1 MEYFDCIV
9 VGGGMVG
16 GAAALSLA
24 ELGLSVAVIEQKPP
38 QPFAEVQPY
47 DLRVSAISL
56 GSQFLLEQLEVWSKV
71 MQMRA
76 VPYSRLGVWE
86 EEVAYA
92 EFSAREIQH
101 SHLGHIIENRC
112 IQLALWEKL
121 LAHSRVTIKS
131 PQQVKSIRQNNHQV
145 FASLD
150 NEDIHACIL
159 IAADGARSNV
169 RNMVGIGVTGW
180 QYGQSAMLIHVETEL
195 PQQDITWQHF
205 RPTGPV
211 AMLPLQG
218 NQASLVWYHQAAE
231 IERLSALSNEALS
244 DEILRYFPKKLGNV
258 KVVDKGAFPLTRQH
272 ANAYVKKQ
280 VMLLGDAAHTIN
292 PLAGQGVNLGFKDV
306 LALRQVISEAIG
318 NNECWYDNKV
328 LMRYQNKRRG
338 DNLAMMSSMDSFYL
352 AFSNDHLPVKLARNL
367 GLFFANRAGKL
378 KQKALEYACGL

>member
-24 ELGLSVAVIEQKPP
+24 ELGLNIAVIEQKTPT
-38 QPFAEVQPY
+38 PFVEDSPY

-56 GSQFLLEQLEVWSKV
+56 GSQFLLEQLDVWAKV
-71 MQMRA
+71 NQTRA
-76 VPYSRLGVWE
+76 VPYRRLGVWE
-86 EEVAYA
+86 EEIAYA
-92 EFSAREIQH
+92 EFNASEIQQP
-101 SHLGHIIENRC
+101 HLGHIIENKC

-121 LAHSRVTIKS
+121 TAHSRVTIKS
-131 PQQVKSIRQNNHQV
+131 PQQVKAIRQDNQQV
-145 FASLD
+145 HVSLD
-150 NEDIHACIL
+150 NEELHARIL
-159 IAADGARSNV
+159 VAADGARSNV
-169 RNMVGIGVTGW
+169 RDMVGIGVTGW

-231 IERLSALSNEALS
+231 IERLSLLSNDALSNE
-244 DEILRYFPKKLGNV
+244 IQQKFPKKLGKINV
-258 KVVDKGAFPLTRQH
+258 IDKGAFSLTRQH
-272 ANAYVKKQ
+272 ANAYVKNQ
-280 VMLLGDAAHTIN
+280 VLLLGDAAHTIN

-318 NNECWYDNKV
+318 NNECWHEPSV
-328 LMRYQNKRRG
+328 LKRYQSKRRA

-352 AFSNDHLPVKLARNL
+352 TFSNEHWPFKLIRNL
-367 GLFFANRAGKL
+367 GLFVANRSGKL
-378 KQKALEYACGL
+378 KQKALAYACGL